1 MVRPMSDEVIDLH
14 DRDAQ
19 IFEAWVQGDRV
30 ADIAQQFRCPS
41 DAVLKAIDKFV
52 VVIDD
57 DFRRRLM
64 TREVER
70 LETMHA
76 RFFQMAREGDHAA
89 AHVCVKIGERRAR
102 LLGLDAP
109 QQMDMTLLA
118 APRGNSTDRLKAVLD
133 RLIADGTPAA

>member
-1 MVRPMSDEVIDLH
+1 MSGEVVDLH

-30 ADIAQQFRCPS
+30 AEIARQFRCHN
-41 DAVLKAIDKFV
+41 DAVLKAIDRFV

-64 TREVER
+64 TREIER

-76 RFFQMAREGDHAA
+76 KFFQLARGGDHAA

-109 QQMDMTLLA
+109 DKMDMTLLGT
-118 APRGNSTDRLKAVLD
+118 RRETSTDRIEAALNLVRSTGKP
-133 RLIADGTPAA
+133 IA